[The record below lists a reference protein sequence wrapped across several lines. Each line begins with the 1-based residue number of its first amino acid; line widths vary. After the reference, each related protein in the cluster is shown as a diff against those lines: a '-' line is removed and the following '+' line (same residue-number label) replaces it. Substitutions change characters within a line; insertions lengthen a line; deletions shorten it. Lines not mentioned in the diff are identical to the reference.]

1 LTLLLL
7 NIGKA
12 LITKQCKITK
22 IHKASLDSTNK
33 ESTRSNS
40 KDRRTLDSTCLSKS
54 FKAITTDTSPSKI
67 TRIKCQALLARF
79 LGRESTMMKMTA
91 TVEVARRS
99 LVDRRT
105 TTMVAT
111 LSVSIAIRLTCLTQ
125 LSTLTANRSMHVDPM
140 ESPVLPHLVV
150 EAEAAQEKL

>member
-1 LTLLLL
+1 
-7 NIGKA
+7 
-12 LITKQCKITK
+12 
-22 IHKASLDSTNK
+22 
-33 ESTRSNS
+33 
-40 KDRRTLDSTCLSKS
+40 
-54 FKAITTDTSPSKI
+54 
-67 TRIKCQALLARF
+67 
-79 LGRESTMMKMTA
+79 MMKMTA

-125 LSTLTANRSMHVDPM
+125 LFTLTANRSMHVDPM
-140 ESPVLPHLVV
+140 ESPVLHHLVV